1 MKKGPAVSKFLDDP
15 DYLGRELADAYR
27 HIEWLVTHG
36 AGSSSNAF
44 GVRLNAKEFVS
55 RPIVVQ
61 VLTRWPTPDKDR

>member
-1 MKKGPAVSKFLDDP
+1 MSKFLNDP

-27 HIEWLVTHG
+27 HIEWLCARG
-36 AGSSSNAF
+36 MGESSDSF

-55 RPIVVQ
+55 RPIVSQ